1 MRLLILSGFLG
12 SGKTTLLLQVARR
25 ITDAGFKLAIIE
37 NEAGQV
43 GIDDRIVAAEGFEV
57 RELYSGCICCS
68 LQLDL
73 VRTLARLEEDVHP
86 DVVILEPSGVA
97 APAAVTGAFRL
108 YSGKI
113 ERQLLVV
120 LADLPRLEKL
130 LGKNLPFFETAVQA
144 GEIMALTKADAA
156 PQPLREKAV
165 AEIARL
171 NPAAPVFALSALTGD
186 GMPAF
191 LDAIAGSL
199 LGDAVPAQASRSH
212 IRGVRPDA
220 VVCAETAEISAAAA
234 PFDAMRLADSTAALI
249 SGLVEDLRRNEREIL
264 GHIKAV
270 LEAPGIG
277 YVAFSFTGPETEP
290 QRKGGIGGPV
300 WQASLRVNAILC
312 GVPEPE
318 LAALLQARMA
328 AWRGAVDVGSNI
340 LT

>member
-12 SGKTTLLLQVARR
+12 SGKTTLLLKVARR
-25 ITDAGFKLAIIE
+25 FTDAGLKVAIIE
-37 NEAGQV
+37 NEAGMV

-73 VRTLARLEEDVHP
+73 VRTLALLEAEVHP
-86 DVVILEPSGVA
+86 QVVILEPSGVA

-130 LGKNLPFFETAVQA
+130 IGKNLPFFETAVQA
-144 GEIMALTKADAA
+144 GELIALTKADAA
-156 PQPLREKAV
+156 PDELREKAF

-171 NPAAPVFALSALTGD
+171 NPQAPVFALSALTGA
-186 GMPAF
+186 GLPEFLEAVAGRL
-191 LDAIAGSL
+191 LDAAATI
-199 LGDAVPAQASRSH
+199 PASRQQ

-220 VVCAETAEISAAAA
+220 VVCAETADIAADTA
-234 PFDAMRLADSTAALI
+234 PFDAAHLTKSTAALI
-249 SGLVEDLRRNEREIL
+249 AGLVTDLRRNEREIL

-277 YVAFSFTGPETEP
+277 YVTFSFTGPEAEP
-290 QRKGGIGGPV
+290 QCKGGIGGPIR
-300 WQASLRVNAILC
+300 QASLRVNAILC

-318 LAALLQARMA
+318 LAMLLQARMA
-328 AWRGAVDVGSNI
+328 EWRQVTAG
-340 LT
+340 